1 MYVRKRKNK
10 GMVKKN
16 RQLRKAAADFAVLEK
31 TFVEKAG

>member
-16 RQLRKAAADFAVLEK
+16 RQLWEAAAGFAVLEK
-31 TFVEKAG
+31 RL